1 MNILLI
7 TLLIIQFGFLYKQ
20 NMDSILLKNELSSL
34 KLDLISTKL
43 EIQKLTLANQSNTVS
58 DIVISEP
65 SLLTYENGLLFF
77 TALTICF
84 LTVYFLGPPPAP
96 PAAIVAEVIN
106 ASNIK
111 QLEGIKEMF
120 IISHNA
126 MDLSTAN
133 IINTGLTNKQEII
146 NHINWIAINMRTS
159 NISQSHVD
167 TFGTTMRD
175 TNAASIV
182 PDIAEFASNFF

>member
-1 MNILLI
+1 MPILI
-7 TLLIIQFGFLYKQ
+7 TLLIVQFGFLYKQ
-20 NMDSILLKNELSSL
+20 NMDSTLLKNELNSL

-43 EIQKLTLANQSNTVS
+43 EIQKLTLANQSDIIS

-65 SLLTYENGLLFF
+65 SLFTYENGVVVF

-84 LTVYFLGPPPAP
+84 LTIFFLGPPPAP

-146 NHINWIAINMRTS
+146 NYINWIAMNMRNG
-159 NISQSHVD
+159 NISQSHSD
-167 TFGTTMRD
+167 TFGTTTSD
-175 TNAASIV
+175 INTTSIV
-182 PDIAEFASNFF
+182 SDIAEFTSNLF